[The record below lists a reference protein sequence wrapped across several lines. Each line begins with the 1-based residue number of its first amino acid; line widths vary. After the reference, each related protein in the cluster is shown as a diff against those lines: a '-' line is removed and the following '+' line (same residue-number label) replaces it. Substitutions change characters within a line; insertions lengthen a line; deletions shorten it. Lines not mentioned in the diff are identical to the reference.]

1 MSNIV
6 PEISLFRSR
15 SVSTTR
21 AQGRRSSQWT
31 ETREDTLR
39 IAELIKTTS
48 GSATENLWRSMDPG
62 HPVLTQDRKVK
73 RLCDR
78 RGVFRAG
85 HLAPTA
91 R

>member
-6 PEISLFRSR
+6 PEISFFRSG

-31 ETREDTLR
+31 ETMVDTLR

-48 GSATENLWRSMDPG
+48 GSATE
-62 HPVLTQDRKVK
+62 HPWSTMNPEYPDQTQGRKVK
-73 RLCDR
+73 RLCGWCGTFWGR
-78 RGVFRAG
+78 
-85 HLAPTA
+85 
-91 R
+91 

>member
-6 PEISLFRSR
+6 PEISLFRSG

-31 ETREDTLR
+31 ETMVDTLR

-48 GSATENLWRSMDPG
+48 GSATEHPWSTMAPEC
-62 HPVLTQDRKVK
+62 PVLTQARNVN
-73 RLCDR
+73 RLCDS

-85 HLAPTA
+85 QLAPTA

>member
-6 PEISLFRSR
+6 PEISFFRSG

-31 ETREDTLR
+31 ETMVDTLR

-48 GSATENLWRSMDPG
+48 GSATEHPWSTMAPEC
-62 HPVLTQDRKVK
+62 PVLTQARNVN
-73 RLCDR
+73 RLCDS

-85 HLAPTA
+85 QLAPTA

>member
-48 GSATENLWRSMDPG
+48 GSATE
-62 HPVLTQDRKVK
+62 HPWSTMAPELPILTRARKVK

-78 RGVFRAG
+78 CGVFRAG
-85 HLAPTA
+85 HLAPA
-91 R
+91 AK